1 MPSISFCAQHFLLTY
16 AHSEGNDVKPEL
28 DPHRIVEVL
37 GDLGAECIVARERY
51 PTGDGF
57 HLHVF
62 CSFER
67 RFRSRKVD
75 AFDVDG
81 YHPNVE
87 PSRKNAIGGYDYATK
102 DGEIVAGGLERPSG
116 VSGRRGTSRAAD
128 AWGEITAANSV
139 EEFWR
144 LCEELDPKSL
154 VCNFPALA
162 RFVEW
167 RFRPEPIPYR
177 SPDGVFDLANYGAL
191 ADWRDNVLFGS
202 LGGKCPPVP
211 PAVAGLFSAREAL
224 DNAEADYAVLDDIA
238 GGIKFFPR
246 FKDWLGC
253 QMQFQLKVLYKEPT
267 LFDWG
272 RPCIWCSNVDPRAG
286 MDLVDIEWME
296 GNCIFV
302 EVTTPIF
309 HANTG

>member
-16 AHSEGNDVKPEL
+16 AHSEGTNGKPEL

-75 AFDVDG
+75 VFDVDG

-87 PSRKNAIGGYDYATK
+87 PSRKNAVGGYDYATK

-116 VSGRRGTSRAAD
+116 VSGRRSTTRAAD
-128 AWGEITAANSV
+128 EWAEITAADSA

-144 LCEELDPKSL
+144 LCEELDPKSM
-154 VCNFPALA
+154 VCNFPALS

-167 RFRPEPIPYR
+167 RFRPEPVPYVT
-177 SPDGVFDLANYGAL
+177 PDGIFDLTGYESL
-191 ADWRDNVLFGS
+191 EEWRDNVLFGGNS
-202 LGGKCPPVP
+202 
-211 PAVAGLFSAREAL
+211 EAL
-224 DNAEADYAVLDDIA
+224 DNREADYAVLDDIA

-246 FKDWLGC
+246 YKDWLGC
-253 QMQFQLKVLYKEPT
+253 QMQFQLKVLYKEPS

-272 RPCIWCSNVDPRAG
+272 RPCIWCSNVDPRVG
-286 MDLVDIEWME
+286 MDPVDIDWLE
-296 GNCIFV
+296 GNCVFV
-302 EVTTPIF
+302 EVVTPIF
-309 HANTG
+309 HANTE

>member
-16 AHSEGNDVKPEL
+16 AHSEGTNGKPEL

-75 AFDVDG
+75 VFDVDG

-87 PSRKNAIGGYDYATK
+87 PSRKNAVGGYDYATK

-116 VSGRRGTSRAAD
+116 VSGRRSTSRAAD
-128 AWGEITAANSV
+128 EWAEITAADSA
-139 EEFWR
+139 EKFWR
-144 LCEELDPKSL
+144 LCEELDPKSM
-154 VCNFPALA
+154 VCNFPALS

-167 RFRPEPIPYR
+167 RFRPEPVPYVT
-177 SPDGVFDLANYGAL
+177 PDGIFDLTGYESL
-191 ADWRDNVLFGS
+191 EEWRDNVLFGGNS
-202 LGGKCPPVP
+202 GKQWAAPGRVGRSSPTWAPPRGTHSQVVQRHALLSDVMLITDTRQTKVP
-211 PAVAGLFSAREAL
+211 HLIRT
-224 DNAEADYAVLDDIA
+224 Y
-238 GGIKFFPR
+238 
-246 FKDWLGC
+246 
-253 QMQFQLKVLYKEPT
+253 
-267 LFDWG
+267 
-272 RPCIWCSNVDPRAG
+272 
-286 MDLVDIEWME
+286 
-296 GNCIFV
+296 
-302 EVTTPIF
+302 
-309 HANTG
+309 